1 MRVLHVHNFYQLPG
15 GEDQC
20 FATTGVMLE
29 NYGHEVIRYTL
40 HNDTIADMGALA
52 AASKAVWNSSVYDE
66 LRRTI
71 RKHRPDV
78 AHFENIF
85 PLVSPAAY
93 YACRSQRVPV
103 VQTLHN
109 YRMACLSAILYR
121 NGAVCEKCVGKR
133 IAWPGV
139 LHGCYRGS
147 RLGSAVVATTIGLHR
162 AAGTWNRQV
171 DAYIAL
177 NQFARGKLIEAGLE
191 AERIHVNPN
200 FLTSIPEPGDG
211 AGGYALF
218 AGRLSPEK
226 GIATLLTAWEELAPD
241 LPLKILGDG
250 PEAAHVARAAARH
263 PNIEWLGWRPLE
275 TVMELTGGAKFIV
288 LPSVW
293 YEGFNRILLE
303 GLAKGTPIIASKS
316 GQHAGN
322 HRASTDRS
330 ALQTGQSSRLGAPS
344 YLALGP
350 KPRSV
355 RVDAACCAA

>member
-1 MRVLHVHNFYQLPG
+1 M
-15 GEDQC
+15 
-20 FATTGVMLE
+20 
-29 NYGHEVIRYTL
+29 
-40 HNDTIADMGALA
+40 
-52 AASKAVWNSSVYDE
+52 
-66 LRRTI
+66 
-71 RKHRPDV
+71 
-78 AHFENIF
+78 
-85 PLVSPAAY
+85 
-93 YACRSQRVPV
+93 
-103 VQTLHN
+103 
-109 YRMACLSAILYR
+109 
-121 NGAVCEKCVGKR
+121 
-133 IAWPGV
+133 
-139 LHGCYRGS
+139 
-147 RLGSAVVATTIGLHR
+147 
-162 AAGTWNRQV
+162 
-171 DAYIAL
+171 

-303 GLAKGTPIIASKS
+303 GLAKGTPIIASNS

>member
-1 MRVLHVHNFYQLPG
+1 MLRHHRRHARELWPRGDSIHLAQRHDRRHGSACGSEQGCVEQLRVP
-15 GEDQC
+15 
-20 FATTGVMLE
+20 T
-29 NYGHEVIRYTL
+29 
-40 HNDTIADMGALA
+40 
-52 AASKAVWNSSVYDE
+52 E

-121 NGAVCEKCVGKR
+121 NGAVCEKCVSKR

-147 RLGSAVVATTIGLHR
+147 RLGSAVVATMIGLHR

-191 AERIHVNPN
+191 AERIYVNPN

-218 AGRLSPEK
+218 AGRLRPGEGHRDPSHRM
-226 GIATLLTAWEELAPD
+226 GGVGT
-241 LPLKILGDG
+241 GS
-250 PEAAHVARAAARH
+250 AA
-263 PNIEWLGWRPLE
+263 EDTWRWSR
-275 TVMELTGGAKFIV
+275 G
-288 LPSVW
+288 
-293 YEGFNRILLE
+293 
-303 GLAKGTPIIASKS
+303 
-316 GQHAGN
+316 
-322 HRASTDRS
+322 RS
-330 ALQTGQSSRLGAPS
+330 R
-344 YLALGP
+344 
-350 KPRSV
+350 R
-355 RVDAACCAA
+355 